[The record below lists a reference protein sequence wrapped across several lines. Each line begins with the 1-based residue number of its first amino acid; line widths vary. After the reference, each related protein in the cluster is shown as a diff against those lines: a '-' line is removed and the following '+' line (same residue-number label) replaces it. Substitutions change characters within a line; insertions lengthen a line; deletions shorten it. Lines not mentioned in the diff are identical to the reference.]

1 MTIKELINNGVSKLK
16 NADIEYPKLKS
27 ILLMQF
33 VLDKSKQYI
42 IANDQKEVTQLEE
55 STYLTKIEQLLK
67 GVPIEYIIHNKEFMK
82 LNFFVD
88 ENVLIPRQDTEILV
102 EEVIDIA
109 KKINAKKIL
118 DLCTGSGTIAVSLA
132 RYLPQIEVMAVDIS
146 RDALNIAKKNA
157 ASNNVDKQITF
168 IESDIFTNLQNE
180 KFDIIVSNPPYIKSN
195 VIGMLSEEVR
205 KEPKIALDG
214 GEDGLVFYNKIV
226 RESHLHLKSG
236 GYLCLEIGFDQ
247 RMDVIKLIENE
258 EKYENI
264 YSKKD
269 LYNNDRIVVTRLK

>member
-16 NADIEYPKLKS
+16 ISNIEYPRLKS

-42 IANDQKEVTQLEE
+42 IANDQNEVTQIEE
-55 STYLTKIEQLLK
+55 STYLSKIEQLLK

-82 LNFFVD
+82 LNFFVN

-118 DLCTGSGTIAVSLA
+118 DLCTGSGAIAVSIA
-132 RYLPQIEVMAVDIS
+132 KYLPQIEVMAVDIS
-146 RDALNIAKKNA
+146 KNALNIAKKNA
-157 ASNNVDKQITF
+157 ITNSVDNQITF
-168 IESDIFTNLQNE
+168 IESDIFTNLENE
-180 KFDIIVSNPPYIKSN
+180 KFDIIVSNPPYIKSD
-195 VIGMLSEEVR
+195 VIDRLSEEVR

-214 GEDGLVFYNKIV
+214 GEDGLYFYNKIV
-226 RESHLHLKSG
+226 KESYSYLKSG

-247 RMDVIKLIENE
+247 KIDVIKLIENE
-258 EKYENI
+258 ERFENT

-269 LYNNDRIVVTRLK
+269 LYNNDRIVITKLK